1 MWQHYDVIH
10 TMRMEELR
18 AQAARERRWRR
29 QDLENG
35 RRADAPVPGRV
46 RVLAARGIAAVS
58 RGAGHLARRLDARV
72 AVDLGPERLL
82 RDA

>member
-1 MWQHYDVIH
+1 MWQHHYVIH
-10 TMRMEELR
+10 QMRMDELH
-18 AQAARERRWRR
+18 AAAARERRWRR
-29 QDLENG
+29 EDLENG
-35 RRADAPVPGRV
+35 RPADESVPNRV
-46 RVLAARGIAAVS
+46 RVIAARGVAAVS